1 MSRLAQLL
9 RDLRQRRVYRVGAIY
24 AAVAWAIWQGAE
36 IAVPALRLPD
46 WWLTA
51 VVVLTLVG
59 LPVALVLAWLY
70 DITPEG
76 VTRAARPTPGEAPT
90 RYRWPLA
97 ATLSAAFLLIIGGGF
112 WWLRPGI
119 LGAVRPDAQVIAVLP
134 FNTSGADDALLG
146 EGMVDL
152 LSVNLDGVGG
162 IRTVDSRTVLHRWR
176 QRAGDT
182 GVDLEGALALGR
194 DLGAGSVLLGSIVS
208 YGAEV
213 RLTAELHSVRGTE
226 LARAQ
231 ADGHPDSVLALV
243 DSLSIEMLRE
253 IWLAREPI
261 PELRVEAITS
271 GSVEAIRD
279 YLVGLQ
285 HYRRSE
291 WELAVT
297 ALERAV
303 AEDSTFA
310 LALYHLAWSQGWATG
325 QGDPVFAGYAE
336 AAWRY
341 SDRLPARERS
351 LVAAFKLW
359 AEGRTSAVD
368 SALEHVRR
376 YPDDPEGW
384 YMLGEARSHSHLVRA
399 FELDELY
406 GPFDRALELDPSFSP
421 ALMHPLHLGLFYDD
435 SVRYY
440 HYLGLLEEAA
450 GRTEVEMYRL
460 LGLFFQP
467 DSLRLA
473 LGSLTADPVQAIE
486 VCLLLSF
493 SALQATSMPP
503 EIAVDCWERSAAA
516 LPEGDPRRLHE
527 VAFQARLL
535 ASLGRLAEA
544 RAVYDSLWE
553 VEPNVGMFELW
564 PVIAGY
570 ADSSYAGRSFET
582 LASVPPI
589 PMFQQ
594 FAALNSMAYSL
605 SRGDAAAARR
615 WADEAA
621 AAGAAAV
628 EDSDSIP
635 RFSALLMAG
644 RGYADLLEGDTV
656 AGLAK
661 LEAGVE
667 EIGYTEE
674 FFWVWPFRFA
684 LAAVWTER
692 PETQARGVRWLRHAP
707 AIWDWEYAAPSF
719 RLLGQV
725 LEESGDRAGAADAYT
740 RFIRLWEGAD
750 SELQPEVEWA
760 RRALERVAAEE
771 TG

>member
-1 MSRLAQLL
+1 MTRLAHLL

-24 AAVAWAIWQGAE
+24 AAVAWVIWQGAE

-70 DITPEG
+70 DVTPEG
-76 VTRAARPTPGEAPT
+76 VRRTTATPDETPARH
-90 RYRWPLA
+90 RWPLA
-97 ATLSAAFLLIIGGGF
+97 ATLSAAFLLVLGGAF

-119 LGAVRPDAQVIAVLP
+119 LGPVRPDAQVIAVLP

-152 LSVNLDGVGG
+152 LSANLDGVGG

-176 QRAGDT
+176 QRAGDG

-194 DLGAGSVLLGSIVS
+194 DLEAGSVLLGSVVS

-213 RLTAELHSVRGTE
+213 RLTAELHSVRGME
-226 LARAQ
+226 LARGR

-243 DSLSIEMLRE
+243 DSLGVEMLRE
-253 IWLAREPI
+253 IWLAREPV

-271 GSVEAIRD
+271 GSVEAIRA
-279 YLVGLQ
+279 YLLGLQ

-291 WELAVT
+291 WDLAVT

-336 AAWRY
+336 AAWRH

-351 LVAAFKLW
+351 LVAAFRLW
-359 AEGRTSAVD
+359 AEGRATSVD
-368 SALEHVRR
+368 SAGEYVGR

-384 YMLGEARSHSHLVRA
+384 YMLGEARTHAQTYLTFVP
-399 FELDELY
+399 DELY
-406 GPFDRALELDPSFSP
+406 GPFDRALDLDPSFSP
-421 ALMHPLHLGLFYDD
+421 ALLHPLQLAVVYDD
-435 SVRYY
+435 STRYF
-440 HYLGLLEEAA
+440 HYLSQLDETTNPAVAELL
-450 GRTEVEMYRL
+450 RL
-460 LGLFFQP
+460 VSPFVRP
-467 DSLRLA
+467 DSLRFEIT
-473 LGSLTADPVQAIE
+473 SLPGDPRYAIQY
-486 VCLLLSF
+486 CLLLSF
-493 SALQATSMPP
+493 TVMHASRLPP
-503 EIAVDCWERSAAA
+503 EIAVECLELNASTFSQ
-516 LPEGDPRRLHE
+516 GDPRRTHQN
-527 VAFQARLL
+527 AFRARLL

-544 RAVYDSLWE
+544 RAVYDSLWLE
-553 VEPNVGMFELW
+553 ASGGLWELW
-564 PVIAGY
+564 PVCAGY
-570 ADSSYAGRSFET
+570 ADSSYAGRAFET
-582 LASVPPI
+582 LANLPPVG
-589 PMFQQ
+589 MAQQ
-594 FAALNSMAYSL
+594 FAALNFMAYSL

-615 WADEAA
+615 WADEAVAARA
-621 AAGAAAV
+621 AAA

-644 RGYADLLEGDTV
+644 RGYAELLEGDTLS
-656 AGLAK
+656 GLAK

-667 EIGYTEE
+667 DAGFTEE
-674 FFWVWPFRFA
+674 FFWVWPFHFA
-684 LAAVWTER
+684 LAAAQVER
-692 PETQARGVRWLRHAP
+692 PETRARGVRWLRYAP
-707 AIWDWEYAAPSF
+707 AYVHWEYAAPSF

-725 LEESGDRAGAADAYT
+725 LEESGDRAGAADAYE
-740 RFIRLWEGAD
+740 RFIRLWEHAD
-750 SELQPEVEWA
+750 PELQSQVEAA
-760 RRALERVAAEE
+760 RRALERLAAEG
-771 TG
+771 TD